1 VPDCL
6 HSQSW
11 LLSRKRL
18 KGVYLNLRPTS
29 FLASLIFLTLIYTSA
44 GTVLA
49 SHHVSLSEES
59 ALLWRFLSS
68 FFIACWVHLDRRTR
82 KLNWPFEFDAFVFFA
97 WPVALPY
104 YLLKSRG
111 MRGLL
116 LAALIFALIPLLQ
129 AVQIVIR
136 LT

>member
-1 VPDCL
+1 
-6 HSQSW
+6 
-11 LLSRKRL
+11 
-18 KGVYLNLRPTS
+18 LNLTA
-29 FLASLIFLTLIYTSA
+29 FLASLISLTLIYTS
-44 GTVLA
+44 TDTILA

-59 ALLWRFLSS
+59 ELLWRFLSS
-68 FFIACWVHLDRRTR
+68 FFIACWVHLDRRTQ

-116 LAALIFALIPLLQ
+116 LAALIFALMLVPRAI
-129 AVQIVIR
+129 QIVIR
-136 LT
+136 MT